1 MRSKAQLWTLAM
13 IFGLAASIISSPAQI
28 SAKPPKST
36 PPQARSAHTDI
47 ATAKTMGM
55 KSAPIEVEIFS
66 DFQCPVC
73 RQFYFGVTKQ
83 LIDEY
88 VTSGKVYLVHHDF
101 PLPIHAHS
109 QEAAKWADAA
119 AAIGRFQEVEDALY
133 SKQDSWAA
141 SGRVDEA
148 VAAALSATEMKRVR
162 ALVDS
167 SEVGAAIQH
176 DEELG
181 KERNVNGTPSIFVT
195 HKGQMMPLPAQG
207 TTYTL
212 LKQYLDY
219 LLRN

>member
-1 MRSKAQLWTLAM
+1 
-13 IFGLAASIISSPAQI
+13 
-28 SAKPPKST
+28 
-36 PPQARSAHTDI
+36 
-47 ATAKTMGM
+47 MGV

-73 RQFYFGVTKQ
+73 RQFYYSVTKQ

-148 VAAALSATEMKRVR
+148 VGAVLSATELKRVR
-162 ALVDS
+162 ALLDS
-167 SEVGAAIQH
+167 SEVGSAIQH

-181 KERNVNGTPSIFVT
+181 RERNVNGTPSIFVT
-195 HKGQMMPLPAQG
+195 HKGQMTSLPAQG
-207 TTYTL
+207 VTYNL
-212 LKQYLDY
+212 VKQYLDF

>member
-1 MRSKAQLWTLAM
+1 MRSKARLWTLGI
-13 IFGLAASIISSPAQI
+13 IFGLAAFIISPI
-28 SAKPPKST
+28 SQVSARPPKST
-36 PPQARSAHTDI
+36 QSQAKSAHTDI

-73 RQFYFGVTKQ
+73 RQFYFSVTKQ

-101 PLPIHAHS
+101 PLPMHAHS

-141 SGRVDEA
+141 SGKVDET
-148 VAAALSATEMKRVR
+148 VAAVLSPTEMKRVR

-181 KERNVNGTPSIFVT
+181 REHNVNGTPSIFVT
-195 HKGQMMPLPAQG
+195 HQGKTAPLPAQG
-207 TTYTL
+207 VTYNL
-212 LKQYLDY
+212 MKQYLDF